1 VALAAACPSFE
12 VPGARFRPAMSDI
25 LIALIEAGLLLA
37 IGHASR
43 RRVVLLLAALC
54 VGCVAVLRAYPGV
67 LIDPAVLVADAVGI
81 VAGTIVGWGA
91 IRAHEARRDAGAGQY
106 TGLAGAAQRER
117 DEAARGRRVAAVL
130 GLVALVAGGGALY
143 VERERIPAWRATLE
157 AWMAPGASPAS
168 VSGRPAP
175 GAASGASSG
184 AASGASPASVA
195 GRPAPGAASAAAS
208 AGAGS
213 PGGSSAPSAA
223 GRTAAADRPAM
234 PGGAQ
239 SERAR
244 GDLRH
249 CLELASQ
256 ADVLRCASR

>member
-1 VALAAACPSFE
+1 
-12 VPGARFRPAMSDI
+12 MSDI

-130 GLVALVAGGGALY
+130 GLAALVAGGGALY

-168 VSGRPAP
+168 VAGRPAP

-184 AASGASPASVA
+184 
-195 GRPAPGAASAAAS
+195 AAS

>member
-1 VALAAACPSFE
+1 
-12 VPGARFRPAMSDI
+12 MSDI
-25 LIALIEAGLLLA
+25 PIALIEAGLLLA

-67 LIDPAVLVADAVGI
+67 LTDPALLAADAVGI

-91 IRAHEARRDAGAGQY
+91 IRAHEARRDAGARQHK
-106 TGLAGAAQRER
+106 GLAGTAKRER
-117 DEAARGRRVAAVL
+117 DEAGWGRRVAAVL
-130 GLVALVAGGGALY
+130 GLAALVAGGGALY

-168 VSGRPAP
+168 VAGRPAP
-175 GAASGASSG
+175 G

-208 AGAGS
+208 AGAGA